1 MNNKNIKKHSYS
13 IKILIF
19 LLFIIIIQF
28 QSTGQTTV
36 YYTESTEIIANPE
49 RGLQKYSITNNNYN
63 SSTNYSNLS
72 QNTLTGWRTGTDK
85 VTVIFRYFLLSA
97 FMNTDISA
105 FYLNNIQQ
113 DFDIIRASGLKCI
126 VRFSYSNAQSSA
138 AQQPAKSQILK
149 HIVQI
154 ADLLIRNQDIILT
167 HQAGFL
173 GTWGEWYYTN
183 STEFGTEGTISTTQ
197 WANRKEIIDAMLLA
211 TPSGIPLQVRYP
223 EIKKKLYGNTMLNEQ
238 TAYQNTPQAR
248 IGFFNDAFLN
258 NWGDMGT
265 YSVSTQ
271 NTNPVGT
278 ADYIYLSNETKFTP
292 MTGETNGLNPP
303 RTNGENAVIEMNT
316 TNWSTLNRDYYTQ
329 NFNNWI
335 SSGHY
340 PEILRNLGYRFV
352 LKQGNFGISDNTLNI
367 SLKISNSGYARL
379 FRARNVKFILRNNS
393 TATDF
398 STLINTDPRTWSD
411 SVNLNH
417 TVDLTNLPEGTYS
430 SFLSMPDPDI
440 NIAGRPEFNIRLS
453 NENLWNNTDGTN
465 KLNFGFNWPLVT
477 SNSELNYIKPT
488 IEVSYIAAGQVGLR
502 LNNLNNFPAILTLTD
517 IQGRIIKQ
525 IQVTMNNIHNEY
537 TFQISNISRGVY
549 LLTFS
554 NEVER
559 QKLKVFI

>member
-1 MNNKNIKKHSYS
+1 MNNNNINKNSFRIKL
-13 IKILIF
+13 LIF
-19 LLFIIIIQF
+19 LLFNIIIQF
-28 QSTGQTTV
+28 HSTAQTTV
-36 YYTESTEIIANPE
+36 NYTESTEIIANPE

-63 SSTNYSNLS
+63 SSTNYSNLN

-105 FYLNNIQQ
+105 IYLNNIQL

-126 VRFSYSNAQSSA
+126 VRFSYSNAQSSSV
-138 AQQPAKSQILK
+138 QQPAKSQILK

-154 ADLLIRNQDIILT
+154 ADLLARNQDIILT

-197 WANRKEIIDAMLLA
+197 WANRKEIIDAMLQA

-223 EIKKKLYGNTMLNEQ
+223 EIKKKLYGNTGLNEQ
-238 TAYQNTPQAR
+238 TAYQSTPQAR

-265 YSVSTQ
+265 YSVSSQ

-352 LKQGNFGISDNTLNI
+352 LKQGNFSISDNTLNMN
-367 SLKISNSGYARL
+367 LKIINTGYARL
-379 FRARNVKFILRNNS
+379 FKARNVKLILRNN
-393 TATDF
+393 TTGTDF
-398 STLINTDPRTWSD
+398 PTIISTDPRTWSD
-411 SVNLNH
+411 SVYLNH
-417 TVDLTNLPEGTYS
+417 SVDLANLPEGSYS
-430 SFLSMPDPDI
+430 CFLFMPDPDKDI
-440 NIAGRPEFNIRLS
+440 SGRPEYCIRFS
-453 NENLWNNTDGTN
+453 NENLWSNSDGKN
-465 KLNFGFNWPLVT
+465 KLQFGFNWPVTT
-477 SNSELNYIKPT
+477 SNPELFTVNPT
-488 IEVSYIAAGQVGLR
+488 IEVLYIADGKIRIR
-502 LNNLNNFPAILTLTD
+502 LNNTNIHPAILTLTD
-517 IQGRIIKQ
+517 IHGRVIKQ
-525 IQVTMNNIHNEY
+525 IQVTLSNIHNEKI
-537 TFQISNISRGVY
+537 FHISNISRGFY
-549 LLTFS
+549 LLTYS
-554 NEVER
+554 DEVSK
-559 QKLKVFI
+559 QTVKVLI